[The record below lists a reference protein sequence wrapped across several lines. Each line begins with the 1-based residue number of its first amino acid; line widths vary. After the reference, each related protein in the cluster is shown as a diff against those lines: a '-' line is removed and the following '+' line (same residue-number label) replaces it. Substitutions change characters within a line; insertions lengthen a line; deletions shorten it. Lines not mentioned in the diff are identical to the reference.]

1 MTRHSPLPN
10 TAIPPYRRILKDT
23 PTGVHTR
30 ADTPKEP
37 QWTRREPIEN
47 PSHAGGEDEPRH
59 FASEPGQT
67 GRGIVVNVINEPVN
81 GIKELVNGINELI
94 NGINESVNG

>member
-1 MTRHSPLPN
+1 MDSKGT
-10 TAIPPYRRILKDT
+10 YR
-23 PTGVHTR
+23 
-30 ADTPKEP
+30 ES
-37 QWTRREPIEN
+37 Q
-47 PSHAGGEDEPRH
+47 HAGGEDEPRH

-94 NGINESVNG
+94 NRDSL